1 MPAASPYAFNP
12 TVTDCLVEKTKGA
25 VPVAAMDKAALKALK
40 KSDKPLFRWAEAAGF
55 TAGAGQ
61 VLLVPSDKGG
71 LERVLFG
78 LGDDPAPFLPGK
90 LATALPA
97 GTYALESGF
106 ADPRMA
112 VLAFCLGSYRFERY
126 RKQAKDGPRLV
137 CPDGVD
143 LAEVRRIAAGAALA
157 RDLVNT
163 PANDMGPQELE
174 DAARGVA
181 ARHKARVKVIRG
193 DALLKQNFPM
203 IHAVGRASPREPRL
217 IDITWGKAS
226 APKVTLVGKG
236 IVFDTGG
243 LDLKPSSNMRLMKK
257 DMGGAANMLGLAHMI
272 MDAGL
277 DVRLRVLIPSAEN
290 AVSGNAFRPS
300 DILQSRKGITV
311 EVGNTDAEGRLVLAD
326 ALALADEEGP
336 EIIVDLAT
344 LTGAARVALGPD
356 LPAVFCHDDLLS
368 AELMAAGAAENDPVW
383 RLPLY
388 GPYARLL
395 DSKVADICNISGGGF
410 GGAITAALFMEKF
423 VEKTKIWLHGDIF
436 AWRPSAEPGRPE
448 GGEAH
453 AIRALFRVLSSRYA
467 VKS

>member
-1 MPAASPYAFNP
+1 
-12 TVTDCLVEKTKGA
+12 
-25 VPVAAMDKAALKALK
+25 MDKAALKALK

-78 LGDDPAPFLPGK
+78 LGDDPSPFLPGK
-90 LATALPA
+90 LAIALPA

-257 DMGGAANMLGLAHMI
+257 DMGGAANVLGLAHMI

-388 GPYARLL
+388 GPYAKLL

-467 VKS
+467 AKS

>member
-1 MPAASPYAFNP
+1 MPATSAFSFNP
-12 TVTDCLVEKTKGA
+12 TVTECLVGKAKGA
-25 VPVAAMDKAALKALK
+25 VPVSGIDTAALKTLK
-40 KSDKPLFRWAEAAGF
+40 KSDKALYRWAQAAGF
-55 TAGAGQ
+55 TGGAGQ
-61 VLLVPSDKGG
+61 VLLAPSEKGG

-78 LGDDPAPFLPGK
+78 LGSEPSPFLPGK

-97 GTYALESGF
+97 GTYAFESGF
-106 ADPRMA
+106 ANPRIA
-112 VLAFCLGSYRFERY
+112 VLAFCLGSYRFARY
-126 RKQAKDGPRLV
+126 RKQDKDRPSLV

-143 LAEVRRIAAGAALA
+143 IAEIRRIAAGAAIA

-174 DAARGVA
+174 DAARALA
-181 ARHKARVKVIRG
+181 ATHKAKIKVITG
-193 DALLKQNFPM
+193 EALLKQNFPM

-388 GPYARLL
+388 GPYAKLL

-410 GGAITAALFMEKF
+410 GGAITAALFMERF

-436 AWRPSAEPGRPE
+436 AWRPGSEPGRPE

-453 AIRALFRVLSSRYA
+453 AIRALYHVLSRRYA
-467 VKS
+467 PKS

>member
-1 MPAASPYAFNP
+1 
-12 TVTDCLVEKTKGA
+12 
-25 VPVAAMDKAALKALK
+25 MDKAALKALK